1 MFSRLLSLA
10 GAAAV
15 LGALLSTAIPVHL
28 GSVDRAGT
36 PIPCGNG
43 FHPRLEVAR
52 EQDQLNFD
60 QHTSGGPMF
69 VTSNY
74 VEQCQS
80 ILSDR
85 QSTTLPVGAGGAAA
99 LIAAIVLWS
108 HRRAHVGQDPAV
120 APMLIRPINRE
131 PALL

>member
-15 LGALLSTAIPVHL
+15 LGALLSAAIPVHL
-28 GSVDRAGT
+28 GSVDRAGA

-85 QSTTLPVGAGGAAA
+85 QSTTLPVGAGGVAA
-99 LIAAIVLWS
+99 LIVAVVLWS
-108 HRRAHVGQDPAV
+108 HRRAHVGQHRDA
-120 APMLIRPINRE
+120 APVLTLPITRE